1 MVAVPLPHPTSE
13 WSNCCRRR
21 SISHVHWGV
30 NLLTTRSFPFVE
42 LIVWCVTYLMR
53 DLFESWRLISN
64 QLTIV
69 IVHNSEALGD
79 ATKRKER
86 HTGKSI
92 STSTTLLRPE
102 HRTVWRSL
110 KSERCIVDAVGMCR
124 IRSGT
129 IFLLHPSVH
138 RLSRPRIYSMLLI
151 VSTVAMWAVRQPS
164 VYFPRTP
171 SASSRCRCTFSCQP
185 HTCLFPSS
193 NYLWLGFLLPHRTW

>member
-53 DLFESWRLISN
+53 DLFEPWRLISN

-86 HTGKSI
+86 HTGHGKLWVTANVCLFRKVLWMPRMRILCRLFMKMRDAKKIDKTS
-92 STSTTLLRPE
+92 STPSKCSRRVTSSKTTVYWERRSTG
-102 HRTVWRSL
+102 WRSIGRRRKL
-110 KSERCIVDAVGMCR
+110 MRN
-124 IRSGT
+124 
-129 IFLLHPSVH
+129 
-138 RLSRPRIYSMLLI
+138 RLRHGNPVSRKELPRVNLGY
-151 VSTVAMWAVRQPS
+151 WAVKKCNAYQ
-164 VYFPRTP
+164 
-171 SASSRCRCTFSCQP
+171 C
-185 HTCLFPSS
+185 
-193 NYLWLGFLLPHRTW
+193 